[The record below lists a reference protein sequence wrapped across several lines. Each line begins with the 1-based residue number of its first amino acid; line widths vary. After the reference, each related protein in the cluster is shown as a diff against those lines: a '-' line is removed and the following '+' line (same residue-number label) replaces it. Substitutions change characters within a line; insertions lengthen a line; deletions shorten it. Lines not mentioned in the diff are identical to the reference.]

1 MKKKLLALAL
11 VIALAISALG
21 LTACGGSDFSN
32 IYSNPY
38 ENKAYSALL
47 TDKLK
52 VLNSKKDLE
61 LDANASAISNNCN
74 LSVFE
79 TKDAND
85 NKVYKF
91 YNYETDTVVLTLTE
105 SETVKYD
112 HINVSATSF
121 DGKIYDFISVEKRTT
136 PAEGDPT
143 TEYVIY
149 YADGTVALTYDE
161 DAQVNMIWADRT
173 LFIDGDYYRIDKK
186 GKFVKEGTLA
196 KNVAE
201 NLPQFMNS
209 INKLYYN
216 MSEGV
221 LSVYDYSFN
230 LINYYELP
238 SYADVDE
245 SGFYLL
251 NDGNVLIQYAFAV
264 SAYENDYTYYN
275 GQNNM
280 KVVTLIYNVKT
291 GETKEIKTVA
301 LFNFVVARDAKG
313 MGGELQAL
321 YENGIKNL
329 AEVQFITN
337 KQLDQ
342 NDKTV
347 SLKNDGSIDKV
358 ISDVIVAFSNI
369 DPHSSGK
376 FIVYTKL
383 GGKYLVDKKG
393 NVVADITGANCN
405 EKYILINGKI
415 YDFDFKELTSF
426 EEDKWNFELMNNTVV
441 LNSVENNKQ
450 FKLFVNGAFKEITLA
465 EDEMLV
471 DGGARYYVIR
481 KVTNEGTTYTYY
493 NENGEALYAS
503 AILLESNGMTR
514 SGKMLFSGYD
524 AANEKNIN
532 VILYYAAK

>member
-1 MKKKLLALAL
+1 M
-11 VIALAISALG
+11 
-21 LTACGGSDFSN
+21 
-32 IYSNPY
+32 
-38 ENKAYSALL
+38 
-47 TDKLK
+47 
-52 VLNSKKDLE
+52 
-61 LDANASAISNNCN
+61 
-74 LSVFE
+74 
-79 TKDAND
+79 
-85 NKVYKF
+85 
-91 YNYETDTVVLTLTE
+91 TLTE
-105 SETVKYD
+105 SETVEYD

-121 DGKIYDFISVEKRTT
+121 DGKIYDFISVEKITT

-301 LFNFVVARDAKG
+301 LFNFVVARDDKG

-358 ISDVIVAFSNI
+358 ISDVIVAFSDI
-369 DPHSSGK
+369 EPHSSGN

-393 NVVADITGANCN
+393 KVVADITDAVCN
-405 EKYILINGKI
+405 EKYIVVNGKI
-415 YDFDFKELTSF
+415 YDF
-426 EEDKWNFELMNNTVV
+426 NFCST
-441 LNSVENNKQ
+441 
-450 FKLFVNGAFKEITLA
+450 A
-465 EDEMLV
+465 
-471 DGGARYYVIR
+471 
-481 KVTNEGTTYTYY
+481 
-493 NENGEALYAS
+493 
-503 AILLESNGMTR
+503 
-514 SGKMLFSGYD
+514 
-524 AANEKNIN
+524 
-532 VILYYAAK
+532 